1 MAGEGEGE
9 IEELPPNVVCSG
21 KVRVSCQLDAIWTLL
36 LDAVE
41 YPTMYDSNIARV
53 RSLEREAENKGVIR
67 RMTTIVNPKQVISHT
82 IEITPPV
89 PKEEMEKPVAAP
101 GLDPENPISVEDLGT
116 IFNKIDV
123 NGNGVIDKKEIL
135 ALLETDEETKA
146 FCGSNPALQMLLNVE
161 SWKQTFDSIDSTS
174 TFKGRKDGVIS
185 WPEFRAFFIPT
196 EPVVTGRITWHVD
209 KMGPVESEMEPC
221 PGTITFTVKEVDEG
235 VIEYIMA
242 TKIRAPDPPPDFNK
256 PWVKKN
262 AGAFKGLV
270 EKIAFLCPSFGKGW
284 EFYSQAVHHRIVKKA
299 KEFNF
304 MQAELARSPSALGY
318 YSRSP
323 TPGIRDG
330 FSPYPEKRAPSPGP
344 GEVPRCQSSMN

>member
-9 IEELPPNVVCSG
+9 VEELPPNVVCSG

-41 YPTMYDSNIARV
+41 YPTMYDSNVARV

-262 AGAFKGLV
+262 AAAFKGLV

-344 GEVPRCQSSMN
+344 GEVTRCQSSMN

>member
-1 MAGEGEGE
+1 MAEEGEV
-9 IEELPPNVVCSG
+9 EEQPPNVVCSG

-36 LDAVE
+36 LDSIE
-41 YPTMYDSNIARV
+41 YPILYDSNIARV
-53 RSLEREAENKGVIR
+53 RSLEREADEKGVKR
-67 RMTTIVNPKQVISHT
+67 RMTTIINPKHVILHT
-82 IEITPPV
+82 VEITPPV
-89 PKEEMEKPVAAP
+89 PKEEMPRPVSAP
-101 GLDPENPISVEDLGT
+101 GLDPENPISIEELGT

-123 NGNGVIDKKEIL
+123 NANGVIDKKEII
-135 ALLETDEETKA
+135 ALLEQPDEETKA
-146 FCGSNPALQMLLNVE
+146 FCQGNHALTVLLNVDT
-161 SWKQTFDSIDSTS
+161 WKLAFEAMDSAA
-174 TFKGRKDGVIS
+174 TFKGRKDGIIS

-196 EPVVTGRITWHVD
+196 EPIVNGTITWHVE

-242 TKIRAPDPPPDFNK
+242 TKIRAPEPPVDFSK

-262 AGAFKGLV
+262 AAAFKGLV

-284 EFYSQAVHHRIVKKA
+284 ELYSQAVHHRIVKKA

-304 MQAELARSPSALGY
+304 MQSELARSPSALGY

-330 FSPYPEKRAPSPGP
+330 FSPYPDKREGSPPP
-344 GEVPRCQSSMN
+344 GGQRCQSSMN